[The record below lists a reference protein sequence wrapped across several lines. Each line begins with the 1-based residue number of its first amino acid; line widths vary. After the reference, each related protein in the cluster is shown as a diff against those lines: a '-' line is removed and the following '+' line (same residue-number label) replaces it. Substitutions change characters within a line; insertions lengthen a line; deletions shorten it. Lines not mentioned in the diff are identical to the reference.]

1 MIFHGREAQSNGET
15 QYRGFSD
22 GIYYKTNELFS
33 GEDSTIDIVLY
44 VDDWSWLLTDVPVL
58 LR

>member
-1 MIFHGREAQSNGET
+1 M
-15 QYRGFSD
+15 GFSD

-44 VDDWSWLLTDVPVL
+44 VDDWSRLLTDVPVL